1 MRLWAVLRGVERLW
15 EALGGFIDFG
25 WLCHALGGFGFG
37 RLWEAFEKP
46 WGALGG
52 CGLSIVCPSPRLWE
66 ALGSFGSLWEVLGG
80 FGRLWEALE
89 GFGMFGRL
97 WEVLEGFGRHGKALG
112 GFWMFWDAL
121 EGWQPGFGPMDAL
134 EGFGGFRSL

>member
-1 MRLWAVLRGVERLW
+1 MSC
-15 EALGGFIDFG
+15 F
-25 WLCHALGGFGFG
+25 GGFGFG
-37 RLWEAFEKP
+37 RLWKAFEKP
-46 WGALGG
+46 FWVLGG
-52 CGLSIVCPSPRLWE
+52 CGFSIVCLSPEALEALGGTGRLWE
-66 ALGSFGSLWEVLGG
+66 TLGGFGKFESFWEALGG

-89 GFGMFGRL
+89 GFGMVRKAVGGFGRPWKAL
-97 WEVLEGFGRHGKALG
+97 FGRHGKALG

>member
-1 MRLWAVLRGVERLW
+1 M
-15 EALGGFIDFG
+15 GGS
-25 WLCHALGGFGFG
+25 GFG

-52 CGLSIVCPSPRLWE
+52 CGFSIVCLSSRLWE
-66 ALGSFGSLWEVLGG
+66 ALGSFGSLWEAVGG
-80 FGRLWEALE
+80 SGKLWKALVCFGRLWNA
-89 GFGMFGRL
+89 
-97 WEVLEGFGRHGKALG
+97 LEGFGRHGKALG

-134 EGFGGFRSL
+134 EGFGCFRSL

>member
-1 MRLWAVLRGVERLW
+1 MLW
-15 EALGGFIDFG
+15 EALALEGFG
-25 WLCHALGGFGFG
+25 KLLKSLGG
-37 RLWEAFEKP
+37 LWEGVLEYVP
-46 WGALGG
+46 H
-52 CGLSIVCPSPRLWE
+52 R
-66 ALGSFGSLWEVLGG
+66 GSGRLWEVLGASG
-80 FGRLWEALE
+80 KFWEGLGGSGRLWKALVC
-89 GFGMFGRL
+89 FGRL